1 MTKCNLHCYIWKKK
15 LLFVTGK
22 GPQWVSWGKW
32 ADHRHLS
39 KHSLYCI
46 QTKSPNVQ
54 CHKDLKI
61 QWDATSLNVPEQ
73 SNKLF
78 RRTCWNEETML
89 IHERFCP
96 IPALSVKA
104 NEIIF
109 CMIHSWTYTQYKT
122 TFNPSTD
129 QLHSSFYYSSY

>member
-1 MTKCNLHCYIWKKK
+1 MTITLINVIKQTRKNTYLWIICLQKLQNVHKIKLALLHLKKG
-15 LLFVTGK
+15 LFVTRK
-22 GPQWVSWGKW
+22 RPQCVKQ

-39 KHSLYCI
+39 KPSLYCI

-78 RRTCWNEETML
+78 KRTCWNGETML

-96 IPALSVKA
+96 TCSESVKA
-104 NEIIF
+104 NDIIF
-109 CMIHSWTYTQYKT
+109 CMVNS
-122 TFNPSTD
+122 
-129 QLHSSFYYSSY
+129 